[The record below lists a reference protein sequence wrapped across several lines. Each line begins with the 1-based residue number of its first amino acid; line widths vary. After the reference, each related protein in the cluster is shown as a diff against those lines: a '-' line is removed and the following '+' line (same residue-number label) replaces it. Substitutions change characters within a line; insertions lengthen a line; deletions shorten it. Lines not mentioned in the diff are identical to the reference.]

1 MIMELNTKH
10 YRELLKTE
18 TEASKRQL
26 ISKLL
31 AEEEAQL
38 AKLLTRKDKDR

>member
-1 MIMELNTKH
+1 MQLNIEH
-10 YRELLKTE
+10 YRGLLKTE
-18 TEASKRQL
+18 TEASKRQT

-38 AKLLTRKDKDR
+38 AKLQTRKDKDR